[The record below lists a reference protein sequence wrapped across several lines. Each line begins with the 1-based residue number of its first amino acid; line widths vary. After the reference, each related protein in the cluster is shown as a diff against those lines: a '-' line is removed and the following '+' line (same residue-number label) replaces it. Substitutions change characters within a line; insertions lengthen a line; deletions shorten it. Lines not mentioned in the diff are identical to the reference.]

1 MLARVM
7 TVRMVL
13 VGAVAALALFAFAST
28 ASTPTA
34 EAVPV
39 QPDCTFET
47 PLLEFIQQGGGS
59 NSVTCTF
66 TIRGEE
72 HTLIVDFTVE
82 LTARP
87 PISIDACELDGEAIN
102 VGPCP

>member
-1 MLARVM
+1 MVVRVM
-7 TVRMVL
+7 TIRLVI
-13 VGAVAALALFAFAST
+13 VGAVAALAFFAFAST

-34 EAVPV
+34 EAVSV

-66 TIRGEE
+66 TIQDTP
-72 HTLIVDFTVE
+72 HTLFVDFTVD

-87 PISIDACELDGEAIN
+87 PLRIDGCTLDSDPIH